1 MQSPGDIGGQDD
13 RTALDFDISMAF
25 QPIVDVEQR
34 SIFAYEALVRGTDG
48 APAESI
54 LARVNDSN
62 RYAFD
67 QRCRVRAVELAAAL
81 GMQQMLS
88 INFMPNAV
96 HEPARSLRRTLET
109 ALRTGFSVSQII
121 FETTEDHHEHDDE
134 LLRNIFS
141 TYRMHGFKTALDGFG
156 AGYAD
161 LNLLADFQPDFLKI
175 DMGLVQGIE
184 RDRARQT
191 IVGAVAAIG
200 TLLGIRV
207 IAKGIEDARS
217 VSLLHHLGINLMQ
230 GYLFAKPGFETLPQV
245 DFNVLLSSEGGAA
258 ARG

>member
-1 MQSPGDIGGQDD
+1 MQSPGDTGGQDA
-13 RTALDFDISMAF
+13 ALDFEISMAF
-25 QPIVDVEQR
+25 QPIVDLEQR
-34 SIFAYEALVRGTDG
+34 NIFAYEALVRGTDG
-48 APAESI
+48 ATAESV
-54 LARVNDSN
+54 LARVNDRN

-96 HEPARSLRRTLET
+96 HEPARDLRDTLET
-109 ALRTGFSVSQII
+109 ALRNGYSVSQII
-121 FETTEDHHEHDDE
+121 FETTEDHHGVDDE
-134 LLRNIFS
+134 VLRNIFS

-175 DMGLVQGIE
+175 DRGLVQGIE

-191 IVGAVAAIG
+191 IVGAIAAIG

-207 IAKGIEDARS
+207 IAKGIEDARAAS
-217 VSLLHHLGINLMQ
+217 VLHHLGINLMQ
-230 GYLFAKPGFETLPQV
+230 GHLFAEPGFETLPRV
-245 DFNVLLSSEGGAA
+245 DFNAALAGAA
-258 ARG
+258 RYTGSGAV

>member
-1 MQSPGDIGGQDD
+1 MQSPGDTGGQDA
-13 RTALDFDISMAF
+13 ALDFEISMAF

-34 SIFAYEALVRGTDG
+34 NIFAYEALVRGTDG

-54 LARVNDSN
+54 LARVTDSN
-62 RYAFD
+62 RHAFD

-81 GMQQMLS
+81 GMQEALS
-88 INFMPNAV
+88 INFMPGAV
-96 HEPARSLRRTLET
+96 HEPARDLRGTLET
-109 ALRTGFSVSQII
+109 ALRSGFSVSQII
-121 FETTEDHHEHDDE
+121 LETTEDHGSDDE

-175 DMGLVQGIE
+175 DAGLVEGIE

-191 IVGAVAAIG
+191 IVGAIAAIG

-207 IAKGIEDARS
+207 IAKGIEDARAAS
-217 VSLLHHLGINLMQ
+217 VLHHLGINLMQ
-230 GYLFAKPGFETLPQV
+230 GYLFAEPGFERLPQV
-245 DFNVLLSSEGGAA
+245 DFNAALAGGAHRTGTGTA
-258 ARG
+258 